1 MKLLVLSVLFALAL
15 ANVRDKRLAVSTIT
29 VTGGMGLST
38 GCVVTGN
45 TLYANGL
52 KVRDLTSSEKSEL
65 STYQKEVADYKAQL
79 KQAIKEREDKIRARL
94 AGKKDVKSLEPPK
107 EEDLPKPPKKPSF
120 CTPEDTTQFFFE
132 GCMIQ
137 NNKVYVGNTFARDLD
152 DNEIQ
157 ELKEFEKKFKVY
169 QDYVQKQAEQ
179 QVSSL
184 FGGSDFFSALF
195 GRETESKSTT
205 TTLAPELPED
215 APEQPPTPNFCT
227 RII

>member
-1 MKLLVLSVLFALAL
+1 MKLLALSALFALAF
-15 ANVRDKRLAVSTIT
+15 AAPRDKRLAVSTIT
-29 VTGGMGLST
+29 VTGGLGLST

-45 TLYANGL
+45 VLYANGFR
-52 KVRDLTSSEKSEL
+52 VREITPSEQQEL
-65 STYQKEVADYKAQL
+65 VKYQNDVAEYKTAL
-79 KQAIKEREDKIRARL
+79 KQAIKEREEKIRARL
-94 AGKKDVKSLEPPK
+94 AGKKVKAVESTNQ
-107 EEDLPKPPKKPSF
+107 EDLPKPPQKPSF

-137 NNKVYVGNTFARDLD
+137 NNKIYVGNTFARDLTQP
-152 DNEIQ
+152 EIS

-179 QVSSL
+179 QVNSL

-195 GRETESKSTT
+195 SGGETSKPSTT
-205 TTLAPELPED
+205 TVAPELPED

>member
-1 MKLLVLSVLFALAL
+1 MKFFALLALCAL
-15 ANVRDKRLAVSTIT
+15 AFAAPRDKRLAVSTIT
-29 VTGGMGLST
+29 VTGGVGLST

-45 TLYANGL
+45 VLYANGF
-52 KVRDLTSSEKSEL
+52 RIRELTSSEQQEL
-65 STYQKEVADYKAQL
+65 NTYQNEVAEYKATL
-79 KQAIKEREDKIRARL
+79 KQAIKEREESIRARL
-94 AGKKDVKSLEPPK
+94 AGKKVKSVATANQ
-107 EEDLPKPPKKPSF
+107 EDLPKPPKKPSF

-137 NNKVYVGNTFARDLD
+137 NNKIYVGNTFARDLTSS
-152 DNEIQ
+152 EIS

-169 QDYVQKQAEQ
+169 QDYVQKQAEM
-179 QVSSL
+179 QVNSL

-195 GRETESKSTT
+195 NGGDAKSTT
-205 TTLAPELPED
+205 TTLAPDLPED